1 VAPYTHDAP
10 PQINFNDILLT
21 LNKCTIEVVGRKKPE
36 AGVTSGG
43 SGGNRV
49 TLTRIA
55 RELGVSAMTVS
66 NAYNHPDRLSEA
78 LRERIFE
85 TAGRLGYPGPDPVGR
100 SLRRQRTDVV
110 GVLYSNPLSYAF
122 DDPAAVSFLGG
133 LSSVTEEADLGLLL
147 VPAAG
152 GGASG
157 KRDPR
162 AAAKAAVD
170 GFVIYS
176 MSDEEPLLA
185 SALER
190 RLPAVVV
197 DQPRKEGVPFV
208 GVDDEGAARTAAE
221 HLLDLGHERF
231 AIVSFGLSPDG
242 REGIADSDR
251 QERTAFHVSRMRLR
265 GYRAALEDTGLPWA
279 EMPVYECPGS
289 TKELGYRAVE
299 ALFRSEQE
307 PTAILALSD
316 QLALGA
322 IAWMTERRISVPEDV
337 SVVGFD
343 DIPAAAGADPPLTT
357 VHQDHAEKGT
367 LAGRML
373 VSQLHEED
381 APSAGPLATRL
392 MVRGSTSPN
401 RKR

>member
-1 VAPYTHDAP
+1 MYH
-10 PQINFNDILLT
+10 
-21 LNKCTIEVVGRKKPE
+21 VGRGPQEGK
-36 AGVTSGG
+36 GMS
-43 SGGNRV
+43 SSGNRV

-85 TAGRLGYPGPDPVGR
+85 TAEKLGYRGPDPVGR
-100 SLRRQRTDVV
+100 SLRRQRTDVA
-110 GVLYSNPLSYAF
+110 GVLYSKPLSYAF

-157 KRDPR
+157 ERDPR
-162 AAAKAAVD
+162 AATQAAVD

-176 MSDEEPLLA
+176 MGDEEPLLVA
-185 SALER
+185 ALER
-190 RLPAVVV
+190 RLPAVVA
-197 DQPRKEGVPFV
+197 DQPYIEGVPFV

-242 REGIADSDR
+242 HEGIADGVR
-251 QERTAFHVSRMRLR
+251 REQTTFRVSRLRLR
-265 GYRAALEDTGLPWA
+265 GYRAALEDAGLPWS
-279 EMPVYECPGS
+279 EVPVYECPGS
-289 TKELGYRAVE
+289 AKELGHRATE
-299 ALFRSEQE
+299 ALFSSEHR

-322 IAWMTERRISVPEDV
+322 IEWMTEQRISVPEDV

-343 DIPAAAGADPPLTT
+343 DIPAAASADPSLTT
-357 VHQDHAEKGT
+357 VHQDHAEKGIM
-367 LAGRML
+367 AGRAL
-373 VSQLHEED
+373 VSQLREEYS
-381 APSAGPLATRL
+381 PSTGSLATHL
-392 MVRGSTSPN
+392 VVRGSTSPP
-401 RKR
+401 RER

>member
-1 VAPYTHDAP
+1 M
-10 PQINFNDILLT
+10 
-21 LNKCTIEVVGRKKPE
+21 
-36 AGVTSGG
+36 
-43 SGGNRV
+43 

-85 TAGRLGYPGPDPVGR
+85 TAGRLGYQGPDPVGR

-152 GGASG
+152 GGSSG
-157 KRDPR
+157 ERDPR
-162 AAAKAAVD
+162 AAAQAAVD

-185 SALER
+185 AALER

-208 GVDDEGAARTAAE
+208 GVTTRVQHGRRPSISSTSGTRGSPSCRSVSHRTATK
-221 HLLDLGHERF
+221 G
-231 AIVSFGLSPDG
+231 S
-242 REGIADSDR
+242 
-251 QERTAFHVSRMRLR
+251 RT
-265 GYRAALEDTGLPWA
+265 
-279 EMPVYECPGS
+279 
-289 TKELGYRAVE
+289 
-299 ALFRSEQE
+299 
-307 PTAILALSD
+307 PTARS
-316 QLALGA
+316 GPH
-322 IAWMTERRISVPEDV
+322 S
-337 SVVGFD
+337 
-343 DIPAAAGADPPLTT
+343 
-357 VHQDHAEKGT
+357 T
-367 LAGRML
+367 L
-373 VSQLHEED
+373 VE
-381 APSAGPLATRL
+381 
-392 MVRGSTSPN
+392 
-401 RKR
+401 

>member
-1 VAPYTHDAP
+1 V
-10 PQINFNDILLT
+10 
-21 LNKCTIEVVGRKKPE
+21 
-36 AGVTSGG
+36 S

-78 LRERIFE
+78 LKERIFE
-85 TAGRLGYPGPDPVGR
+85 TAGRLGYQGPDPVGR

-133 LSSVTEEADLGLLL
+133 LSLVTEEADLGLLL

-157 KRDPR
+157 ERDPR
-162 AAAKAAVD
+162 AAAQAAVD

-185 SALER
+185 AALER

-197 DQPRKEGVPFV
+197 DQPSKEGVPFV

-242 REGIADSDR
+242 HEGIADCDR
-251 QERTAFHVSRMRLR
+251 QERTSFHVSRMRLR
-265 GYRAALEDTGLPWA
+265 GYQAALEEAGLHWS
-279 EMPVYECPGS
+279 EVPVYECQGS
-289 TKELGYRAVE
+289 AKEFGYRAVE
-299 ALFRSEQE
+299 ALFRLQQE

-322 IAWMTERRISVPEDV
+322 MEWMTERRISVPQDV

-343 DIPAAAGADPPLTT
+343 NIPAAASADPPLTT
-357 VHQDHAEKGT
+357 IHQDHAEKGR

-373 VSQLHEED
+373 VSQLYEGD
-381 APSAGPLATRL
+381 APSVGQLATHL
-392 MVRGSTSPN
+392 VVRGTTSPN

>member
-1 VAPYTHDAP
+1 
-10 PQINFNDILLT
+10 
-21 LNKCTIEVVGRKKPE
+21 
-36 AGVTSGG
+36 
-43 SGGNRV
+43 V

-55 RELGVSAMTVS
+55 EELGVSAMTVS

-85 TAGRLGYPGPDPVGR
+85 TARRLGYGGPDPVGR

-147 VPAAG
+147 VSAA
-152 GGASG
+152 GASG
-157 KRDPR
+157 ERDPR
-162 AAAKAAVD
+162 AATRAAVD

-176 MSDEEPLLA
+176 MSDEEPLLTA
-185 SALER
+185 ALER
-190 RLPAVVV
+190 RLPVVVV
-197 DQPRKEGVPFV
+197 DQPFTEGVPFV

-231 AIVSFGLSPDG
+231 AIVSFGLLPDG
-242 REGIADSDR
+242 REGIADLDR
-251 QERTAFHVSRMRLR
+251 QERAAFRVSHLRLR
-265 GYRAALEDTGLPWA
+265 GYRAALEEAGLPWSWV
-279 EMPVYECPGS
+279 PVYECQGS
-289 TKELGYRAVE
+289 ARELGHRAAQ
-299 ALFRSEQE
+299 ALFRSGQR

-322 IAWMTERRISVPEDV
+322 IEWMTERRISVPEDV

-343 DIPAAAGADPPLTT
+343 DIPAAASANPPLTT
-357 VHQDHAEKGT
+357 VHQDHAEKGI

-373 VSQLHEED
+373 VAGLREED
-381 APSAGPLATRL
+381 PPSAGPLATCL
-392 MVRGSTSPN
+392 VVRGSTSPRRGRN
-401 RKR
+401 HSKPADAFS

>member
-1 VAPYTHDAP
+1 
-10 PQINFNDILLT
+10 
-21 LNKCTIEVVGRKKPE
+21 VGRKKPK

-43 SGGNRV
+43 SGGDRV
-49 TLTRIA
+49 TLTRLA

-85 TAGRLGYPGPDPVGR
+85 TAGRLGYQGPDPVGR

-152 GGASG
+152 GGSSG
-157 KRDPR
+157 ERDPR
-162 AAAKAAVD
+162 AAAQAAVD

-176 MSDEEPLLA
+176 MSNEEPLLA
-185 SALER
+185 AALER

-197 DQPRKEGVPFV
+197 DQPRKEGVPLV
-208 GVDDEGAARTAAE
+208 GVDDKGAARTAAE

-242 REGIADSDR
+242 HEGIADSER
-251 QERTAFHVSRMRLR
+251 QERTVFHVSRMRLR
-265 GYRAALEDTGLPWA
+265 GYRAALEETGLAWS
-279 EMPVYECPGS
+279 EIPVYECPGS
-289 TKELGYRAVE
+289 AKELGYRAVE

-322 IAWMTERRISVPEDV
+322 IEWMTERRISVPEDV

-343 DIPAAAGADPPLTT
+343 NIPAAASADPPLTT
-357 VHQDHAEKGT
+357 VHQDHAEKGV

-373 VSQLHEED
+373 VSQLHEQD

-392 MVRGSTSPN
+392 VVRGSTSPN
-401 RKR
+401 RER

>member
-1 VAPYTHDAP
+1 
-10 PQINFNDILLT
+10 
-21 LNKCTIEVVGRKKPE
+21 VGRKKPRV
-36 AGVTSGG
+36 GVTSK
-43 SGGNRV
+43 STDRNRV
-49 TLTRIA
+49 TLTKIA
-55 RELGVSAMTVS
+55 EEVGVSAMTVS

-78 LRERIFE
+78 LRDRILE
-85 TAGRLGYPGPDPVGR
+85 TAERLGYQGPDPVGR

-152 GGASG
+152 GAS
-157 KRDPR
+157 KERDPR
-162 AAAKAAVD
+162 AAAQAAVD

-185 SALER
+185 AALQR

-197 DQPRKEGVPFV
+197 DQPRREGVPFV
-208 GVDDEGAARTAAE
+208 GVEDEGAARTAAE

-242 REGIADSDR
+242 HQGIADSDR
-251 QERTAFHVSRMRLR
+251 QERTTFRVSRMRLR
-265 GYRAALEDTGLPWA
+265 GYRAALEEAGLPWSGV
-279 EMPVYECPGS
+279 PVYECQGS
-289 TKELGYRAVE
+289 TRGLGYLAVE
-299 ALFRSEQE
+299 ALFRSHQE
-307 PTAILALSD
+307 PTAILASSD

-322 IAWMTERRISVPEDV
+322 IQWMTEQRISVPQDV

-343 DIPAAAGADPPLTT
+343 DIPAAASAEPPLTS
-357 VHQDHAEKGT
+357 VHQDHAEKGR
-367 LAGRML
+367 LAGRIL
-373 VSQLHEED
+373 VAQLREE
-381 APSAGPLATRL
+381 ATPSAELLATRL
-392 MVRGSTSPN
+392 VVRDSTSVN
-401 RKR
+401 RER

>member
-1 VAPYTHDAP
+1 M
-10 PQINFNDILLT
+10 
-21 LNKCTIEVVGRKKPE
+21 
-36 AGVTSGG
+36 
-43 SGGNRV
+43 

-55 RELGVSAMTVS
+55 EELGVSAMTVS

-85 TAGRLGYPGPDPVGR
+85 TAGRLGYHGPDPVGR

-122 DDPAAVSFLGG
+122 NDPAAVSFLGG

-157 KRDPR
+157 ERDPR
-162 AAAKAAVD
+162 AAARAAVD

-185 SALER
+185 AALER

-197 DQPRKEGVPFV
+197 DQPCKEGVPFV
-208 GVDDEGAARTAAE
+208 GVDDEAAARTAAE
-221 HLLDLGHERF
+221 HLLHLGHEKF
-231 AIVSFGLSPDG
+231 AIVSFALSPDG
-242 REGIADSDR
+242 RDGIANPVR
-251 QERTAFHVSRMRLR
+251 QERAAFRVSGLRLQ
-265 GYRAALEDTGLPWA
+265 GYRAALEDVGLLWSKV
-279 EMPVYECPGS
+279 PVYECPGS
-289 TKELGYRAVE
+289 SKEFGQRAAE
-299 ALFRSEQE
+299 ALLSPVHR
-307 PTAILALSD
+307 PTAILASSD
-316 QLALGA
+316 QLALGV
-322 IAWMTERRISVPEDV
+322 IAWVTERGLSVPEDV

-343 DIPAAAGADPPLTT
+343 DIPAAASADPPLTT
-357 VHQDHAEKGT
+357 VHQDHAAKGI

-373 VSQLHEED
+373 VSLLCKEEG
-381 APSAGPLATRL
+381 PNPGPLETSL
-392 MVRGSTSPN
+392 VVRGSTSPL
-401 RKR
+401 RER